1 MNSILISLVSTL
13 IFFEI
18 KKTVSIETVKDK
30 LNALSLWLI
39 INVGVYIGF
48 GILCYFFNLI
58 I

>member
-1 MNSILISLVSTL
+1 MNSILISFVSTL

-30 LNALSLWLI
+30 LNVLSLWLI
-39 INVGVYIGF
+39 INVGVYLGF

>member
-30 LNALSLWLI
+30 LNVLSLWLI